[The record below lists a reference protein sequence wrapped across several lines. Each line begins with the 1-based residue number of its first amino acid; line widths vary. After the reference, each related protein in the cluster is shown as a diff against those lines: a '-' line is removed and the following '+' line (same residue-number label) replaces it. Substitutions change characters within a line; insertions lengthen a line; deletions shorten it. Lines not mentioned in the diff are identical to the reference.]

1 MGQLMANTN
10 KTLLV
15 VKKVWPKVR
24 KCPFPTDTDAATD
37 IKMDDSELRMNLAA
51 LQRIDPYI
59 KGIIDSS
66 SQVSSRFYT
75 FKVAHVMG
83 AS

>member
-24 KCPFPTDTDAATD
+24 KCPFSAAATD

-66 SQVSSRFYT
+66 SQVSCRFYT
-75 FKVAHVMG
+75 FSLSRLLM
-83 AS
+83 S